1 MARQPKVALTGVG
14 AALDAVASSPSTS
27 KGRRTR
33 SALVTA
39 AREVFEEV
47 GFRDARIADIAARS
61 GTSYGV
67 FYHYFESKE
76 AVLEDLFT
84 SITGEM
90 FVASRVPA
98 GVPDDPLSKIEAG
111 NRQYLAAAARNARL
125 LAVIEEMWVRDQRFR
140 DLKLQIREPFLR
152 RNEAAIR
159 KLQAAGLADPH
170 LDAALASTMLG
181 GMVENFS
188 LLWFVHG
195 APYDE
200 QSAIATLTRLWANA
214 IGLRDASGRPAGADG
229 ADDRAGPA
237 VPAPPDSSTTPPLP
251 PGS

>member
-1 MARQPKVALTGVG
+1 MARSPKVAPTGVS

-33 SALVTA
+33 SALVSA

-159 KLQAAGLADPH
+159 KLQAAGLADPQ

-200 QSAIATLTRLWANA
+200 QNAVATLTRLWANA
-214 IGLRDASGRPAGADG
+214 IGLRDAAGRSVTAGEPT
-229 ADDRAGPA
+229 GPA
-237 VPAPPDSSTTPPLP
+237 APALSDPATTPPLP
-251 PGS
+251 PAP